1 MRAWSTDHPKATL
14 MTRKRAAILAAAK
27 TSFLE
32 NGYAGTS
39 MEAIA
44 KSANVSI
51 MTLYRHA
58 KNKEDLFHA
67 VISNA
72 CEPADDIERAALE
85 GILAMPMEQ
94 ALVESALHMQG
105 TLIEKDSVALL
116 RVVLAEAPR
125 FPRLAELAYRGF
137 VGRLESAIAWALSRM
152 EKTAGLTEEERCRLG
167 SLFVERIVGPELLR
181 ALLGLAGP
189 TDADQRLRA
198 ERARDD
204 LLREITKI

>member
-1 MRAWSTDHPKATL
+1 MRAWSTDHPKAKL

-27 TSFLE
+27 ASFLE

-58 KNKEDLFHA
+58 RNKDDLFRA

-72 CEPADDIERAALE
+72 CEPADDVERDALD

-94 ALVESALHMQG
+94 ALVESALHMQA

-125 FPRLAELAYRGF
+125 FPRLAELAYGGF
-137 VGRLESAIAWALSRM
+137 VGRLENAIAWALSRM
-152 EKTAGLTEEERCRLG
+152 EKTADLTEEERCRLG

-181 ALLGLAGP
+181 ALLGLPGP

-204 LLREITKI
+204 LLREINKI